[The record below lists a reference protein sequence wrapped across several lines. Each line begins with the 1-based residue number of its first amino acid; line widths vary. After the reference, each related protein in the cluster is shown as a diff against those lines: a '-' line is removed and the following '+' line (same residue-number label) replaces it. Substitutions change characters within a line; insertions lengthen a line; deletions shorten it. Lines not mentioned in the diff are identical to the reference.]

1 MRGMLRDENVGCQ
14 EEFAGEDSQSLL
26 DRELGWALFGVPLLF
41 AVIPVALGFANNANV
56 AVLDRFAEEIVG
68 VNINRGILIGQIEG
82 AIWLGCYGESR
93 KLVPADF
100 DGRGSARVFVAAF
113 AEGGLNAISAEPR
126 LSGICQSAEAIPK
139 AEVST

>member
-1 MRGMLRDENVGCQ
+1 MAVVVGVALVG
-14 EEFAGEDSQSLL
+14 F
-26 DRELGWALFGVPLLF
+26 ALFGVPLLF
-41 AVIPVALGFANNANV
+41 AVIPVARGFANYANV

-93 KLVPADF
+93 KLVPTDF

-113 AEGGLNAISAEPR
+113 AEGGLNAISAEPQVIGD
-126 LSGICQSAEAIPK
+126 LPIGGSDTK